1 MEKFYS
7 YDKVVDTV
15 LSPERL
21 HTFNRL
27 ANARSGKVLSVV
39 ATPEDQ
45 CYTRT
50 DWWAGTSISLG
61 RDFYKSIWDI
71 DTRIPISDIREVYK
85 HIGYTYVGVF
95 YHELAHVLF
104 TDMDFM
110 FNLLKSYSDN
120 FRYFAKQVSN
130 ILEDVTVEGSLAKR
144 YPNVQRYFDIVNAS
158 HTRDKVLET
167 VSDNITND
175 PTNPGTMLS
184 FLLLLSRGCDIS
196 SLPFYELYED
206 NSEFIKW
213 GAYKCIETNNPQLRH
228 RRQIV
233 YAQQLCKILNLE
245 EPSKEALENPSNK
258 VSEPSVRSPLSFPKE
273 LAQVLRNFEKS
284 SHVGDFSVKDTTPED
299 SEKDVVTEELKP
311 MKASRSEE
319 PLDIVDL
326 TESEAESVDLT
337 KEAITMIAND
347 EPVTKYSHTT
357 DRLDNY
363 LCTSKYLK
371 EYEFYVQKHIKEINS
386 VISLI
391 RKMKAHNNSG
401 VSHYRLSGR
410 FDLSTCY
417 KKDNYKIFKQRK
429 APSPEADLVVEILV
443 DNSGSMC
450 GRKSKLAGEALIIF
464 CEALNRLHIP
474 FAVDAFTEGRHCV
487 TIKLKEFR
495 DDYNK
500 VKTNM
505 TLLTEQYNCDKLC
518 TFSSNIDEVN
528 LRYVRDVLN
537 KQPQKDKMCI
547 VISDGATCG
556 DWKTLR
562 KVAENMEKSGI
573 LVLGVG
579 IYDNNVERIYNNH
592 IVLRDT
598 KDLEQLG
605 SFLNRYLVRHVF
617 K

>member
-1 MEKFYS
+1 MAKFYS
-7 YDKVVDTV
+7 YEKVVDTV

-21 HTFNRL
+21 YAFNRL

-45 CYTRT
+45 CYTHT
-50 DWWAGTSISLG
+50 DWWIGTSINLG
-61 RDFYKSIWDI
+61 RDFYKSLWDL
-71 DTRIPISDIREVYK
+71 DTKISISDIRDTYK

-95 YHELAHVLF
+95 YHELGHVLF

-110 FNLLKSYSDN
+110 FNLLRKYSDN

-130 ILEDVTVEGSLAKR
+130 ILEDVTIEGSLVKR
-144 YPNVQRYFDIVNAS
+144 YPHIQNYFDVLNSA
-158 HTRDKVLET
+158 HTRDKVLEA
-167 VSDNITND
+167 VADNITKE

-184 FLLLLSRGCDIS
+184 FLLLLSRGYDVS
-196 SLPFYELYED
+196 QLPRYELYEN

-213 GAYKCIETNNPQLRH
+213 GAYKCIETINPRLRH
-228 RRQIV
+228 TRQVV
-233 YAQQLCKILNLE
+233 YAQQLCKILKME
-245 EPSKEALENPSNK
+245 EPSKESLDNPNTEFT
-258 VSEPSVRSPLSFPKE
+258 EPGIQGSQSMPKE
-273 LAQVLRNFEKS
+273 LVQVLRNFERS
-284 SHVGDFSVKDTTPED
+284 SHVGDFRVKDTTPED
-299 SEKDVVTEELKP
+299 SEKDVVNKELKP
-311 MKASRSEE
+311 MKATRGEYSPE
-319 PLDIVDL
+319 LNDT

-337 KEAITMIAND
+337 KQAITMIAND
-347 EPVTKYSHTT
+347 EPVTRYSHKT
-357 DRLDNY
+357 DRLDNH
-363 LCTSKYLK
+363 LCTSKFIK

-386 VISLI
+386 VVSLI

-450 GRKSKLAGEALIIF
+450 GKKSKLAGEALIIF

-474 FAVDAFTEGRHCV
+474 FAVDAFTEGRHCI

-505 TLLTEQYNCDKLC
+505 TLLTEQYSCDALC

-556 DWKTLR
+556 DWRTLR

-579 IYDNNVERIYNNH
+579 IYDNNVEKIYNNH

-605 SFLNRYLVRHVF
+605 SFLNKYLVHHVF